1 MSQYVLNCYDL
12 NLNRTVA
19 ELLNLLFIKCIN
31 NFGVQKGLEGL
42 EGFKKGYGG
51 VTGVKNSLF

>member
-42 EGFKKGYGG
+42 EGFKKG
-51 VTGVKNSLF
+51 